1 MQTPTAIAL
10 GFFDG
15 VHLGHAA
22 LLRRTRAL
30 ADAQSLRALALS
42 FDVHPQ
48 TALGRPTPLLST
60 PAMREDLL
68 RNEFGMDDVEFLHF
82 AALMRMPWR
91 QFFEDVLLGQYRARQ
106 LVCGYDYR
114 FGAGGEG
121 TAEKL
126 AAICDGYGVG
136 CEIVPPVTLDDTV
149 VSSTHI
155 RGLIARGDVAEAAR
169 FLGRPYRLT
178 GTVIDGSDLGRELG
192 APTANLAPGELLLP
206 ERGVYIT
213 RAHVGA
219 AAYSAVTN
227 VGMRP
232 TVNGEALSVESWLLD
247 FGGDLYGR
255 ELCLD
260 FCSYLRPERRFD
272 SIEALR
278 TEIVNN
284 AEQARA
290 YFAARAESEESL

>member
-1 MQTPTAIAL
+1 MQTAIAL

-30 ADAQSLRALALS
+30 ADAQSLCALALS

-60 PAMREDLL
+60 PAMRERLL
-68 RNEFGMDDVEFLHF
+68 RDTFGMDAVEFLHF

-91 QFFEDVLLGQYRARQ
+91 QFFEEVLLGRYHARQ

-121 TAEKL
+121 TAQKL
-126 AAICDGYGVG
+126 AEICRERGVG
-136 CEIVPPVTLDDTV
+136 CEIVPPVTLDGTV

-155 RGLIARGDVAEAAR
+155 RKLIARGEVEEAAR

-178 GTVIDGSDLGRELG
+178 GTVVHGSGLGRTMG
-192 APTANLAPGELLLP
+192 TPTANLDPGELLLP
-206 ERGVYIT
+206 GRGVYIT
-213 RAHVGA
+213 LARVGKTA
-219 AAYSAVTN
+219 CPAVTN
-227 VGMRP
+227 VGVKP
-232 TVNGEALSVESWLLD
+232 TVGGEELSVESWLPD
-247 FGGDLYGR
+247 YDGDLYGR
-255 ELCLD
+255 ELALD
-260 FCSYLRPERRFD
+260 FCRFLRPERRFD
-272 SIEALR
+272 AVEALR
-278 TEIVNN
+278 AEIVNN

-290 YFAARAESEESL
+290 FFAARAESEESL